1 MMSNPLLLKSRR
13 MRVCRIHDENIVTQN
28 PRSEKQHQPRK
39 NTPTSPS
46 NNADAKR
53 PAQEPETH
61 HLTRGQASTRGNV
74 WWTIAQKEGY
84 RHSRS
89 GHKTIYTHT
98 IRNSR
103 KATERHM
110 RSMWKQRA
118 YTDASYTQTG
128 RPEQARKK
136 GETAVDESHDI
147 PKT

>member
-1 MMSNPLLLKSRR
+1 MGISWPSGILWQGSKPRTSR
-13 MRVCRIHDENIVTQN
+13 VFRIHDENIVTQN
-28 PRSEKQHQPRK
+28 PRSEKQNQPGK
-39 NTPTSPS
+39 NTQTSPS
-46 NNADAKR
+46 NNADAER

-61 HLTRGQASTRGNV
+61 HPTRGQEATRGNV
-74 WWTIAQKEGY
+74 WWIIAQKEGS

-118 YTDASYTQTG
+118 YTDASYTQTC
-128 RPEQARKK
+128 
-136 GETAVDESHDI
+136 
-147 PKT
+147 